1 MVGMR
6 LPLELYLY
14 VGKELLRL
22 FLLTAFVL
30 VWIIA
35 FAAAV
40 KPISEGQLSV
50 TDTVRYLSLA
60 VVPMVPF
67 AAPFAAGF
75 AATLSYH
82 RLASDN
88 ELLACT
94 ASGVS
99 PRSILA
105 PVLVLGGVLTI
116 GLMLVS
122 HQLVPGVMRQMERM
136 LQADVGTMLVTA
148 INRGDG
154 VRFEGLSIYA
164 DKAISYG
171 PSEESGAFDE
181 IELLGMAISDTAK
194 EGQAPKVSTA
204 RRALAQLFE
213 QAEGTI
219 VAVTLYDAAGMLEED
234 RGEEERRGLV
244 WLEWAQ
250 ESWLIPS
257 RLKHD
262 PKFETWQGL
271 GELYRDPDRFPE
283 IYELGL
289 EMAQALGRWE
299 ITRELRFEL
308 RRDQKAVLVSADGV
322 TFHILGS
329 DIAWTDRGP
338 VIQPLP
344 PTEPEGAGLVRV
356 QRYEADGRVMQYE
369 AASAVLK
376 PGHYEV
382 ARERGT
388 FVNLEMEGVVV
399 VRDLSQTDDR
409 NELEGYDWQKLHL
422 PRERDPSEEFLS
434 RTSEELLV
442 EAADPKYDGD
452 QYIRPHAAALE
463 DEIAH
468 LRREIISKHHERAA
482 LSLSC
487 LVMLFTGAVMA
498 IRLRTAIPLVV
509 YMWSFLPAL
518 GTVILISS
526 GQQVMESQSVFGG
539 AWLLWSGIAA
549 LGLMGL
555 TVFSQVR
562 KH

>member
-1 MVGMR
+1 MVRMR

-14 VGKELLRL
+14 VGRELLRL

-99 PRSILA
+99 PRSLLA

-171 PSEESGAFDE
+171 PDEESGAFDV
-181 IELLGMAISDTAK
+181 IDLMGMAIADSSK
-194 EGQAPKVSTA
+194 EGQAPKVFTA
-204 RRALAQLFE
+204 RRALTQLFE
-213 QAEGTI
+213 KDGGTL
-219 VAVTLYDAAGMLEED
+219 VAATLVDGSGMLNDSGASEEQRLD
-234 RGEEERRGLV
+234 

-250 ESWLIPS
+250 KSWLIPS

-271 GELYRDPDRFPE
+271 AELYRNPDRFPE
-283 IYELGL
+283 IHELGL

-299 ITRELRFEL
+299 ITRELRLEL
-308 RRDQKAVLVSADGV
+308 RGEQKAVLVSADGV

-344 PTEPEGAGLVRV
+344 PAEPEGLSLVRV

-369 AASAVLK
+369 AESAVLK
-376 PGHYEV
+376 PGHYEA

-388 FVNLEMEGVVV
+388 FVNLAMEGIVV

-422 PRERDPSEEFLS
+422 PRERDPGEDFLS
-434 RTSEELLV
+434 QTSEELLA

-452 QYIRPHAAALE
+452 QYIRPHAAAME
-463 DEIAH
+463 NEIAH

-498 IRLRTAIPLVV
+498 IRLRSAIPLVV

-555 TVFSQVR
+555 LVYSQVR